1 MPCFT
6 RKKNLVELE
15 FYLVLE
21 FRQIEYLSI
30 KLCLYKKKKKKHVS
44 GTRVYKT
51 RVPHKS
57 SFKDL
62 IGARNYFFFACRHQ
76 TTRYNQKH
84 TEIANNQKQRK
95 QSLAVPHTIYIYIY
109 ISFEVN
115 CIKKMQ
121 NATNPTSTMGRE

>member
-51 RVPHKS
+51 
-57 SFKDL
+57 
-62 IGARNYFFFACRHQ
+62 
-76 TTRYNQKH
+76 
-84 TEIANNQKQRK
+84 
-95 QSLAVPHTIYIYIY
+95 
-109 ISFEVN
+109 
-115 CIKKMQ
+115 
-121 NATNPTSTMGRE
+121 